1 MKANE
6 FVKAHGLKVVRDIV
20 NHYGNHTHVTDDA
33 RMFTTEEFYKRTRS
47 DYVDDLNSMV
57 KMVDLKRLVESH
69 DLVESYGGLEK
80 SKLKVQGNRLSYK
93 RLALLSKAL
102 ADVESCQ

>member
-1 MKANE
+1 MKGAIE
-6 FVKAHGLKVVRDIV
+6 FFKK
-20 NHYGNHTHVTDDA
+20 YGINDAKQLVSMGSGTCEIDDGISFHT
-33 RMFTTEEFYKRTRS
+33 
-47 DYVDDLNSMV
+47 N
-57 KMVDLKRLVESH
+57 DLKRLVESH
-69 DLVESYGGLEK
+69 ELVESYGGLEK